1 MASRTHRSDEKE
13 LDILE
18 SIPGR
23 SNLEGEK
30 ILSEYQANKKV
41 ISMLADLPLNQRLI
55 VELKIFQSFTFDE
68 IADIHEISVN
78 TAKTR
83 FYSALKKLKTVSESE
98 HVL

>member
-55 VELKIFQSFTFDE
+55 VELKIFALLLST
-68 IADIHEISVN
+68 ICPICDIE
-78 TAKTR
+78 
-83 FYSALKKLKTVSESE
+83 
-98 HVL
+98 